1 MKNQSTSVLKFAFL
15 ALVCLSFSGCSSKGL
30 YESTQPK
37 YDENEC
43 RKLPPHQYEECM
55 NQEAKTYEEYKR
67 EREEII
73 DKKG

>member
-1 MKNQSTSVLKFAFL
+1 MKLQSILVIKFAFL
-15 ALVCLSFSGCSSKGL
+15 ALVCISFSGCSSKEL

-43 RKLPPHQYEECM
+43 RQLPPHQYEECI
-55 NQEAKTYEEYKR
+55 NQEAKTFEEYKR

-73 DKKG
+73 NKKN

>member
-1 MKNQSTSVLKFAFL
+1 MKNQSTSVITLALL
-15 ALVCLSFSGCSSKGL
+15 ALVCLSFSGCSSKEL

-43 RKLPPHQYEECM
+43 RKLPPNQYEECM
-55 NQEAKTYEEYKR
+55 RQEAKTYEEYKR

-73 DKKG
+73 DNRG

>member
-1 MKNQSTSVLKFAFL
+1 MKLQSILVIKFAFL
-15 ALVCLSFSGCSSKGL
+15 ALVCISFSGCCSKEL

-43 RKLPPHQYEECM
+43 RQLPPHQYEECI
-55 NQEAKTYEEYKR
+55 NQEAKTFEEYKR

-73 DKKG
+73 NKKN

>member
-1 MKNQSTSVLKFAFL
+1 MKNQSSVLKFVFIVLVFL
-15 ALVCLSFSGCSSKGL
+15 SLSGCSSKEL

-37 YDENEC
+37 YNENEC
-43 RKLPPHQYEECM
+43 RKLPPHQYEECI

-67 EREEII
+67 ERQDII